1 MLKIDSH
8 QHFWKYNAVNHS
20 WITDDMSAIRRDFL
34 PGDLAPLLSQHSI
47 DGCIAVQADQ
57 TSAENDFLLGLAG
70 QHDFIKGVVGWID
83 LQAPDIEE
91 QLQHLQG
98 SPKLKGFRHVLQGE
112 ADRQLMLKPA
122 FMNGISKLDKYGF
135 TYDIL
140 IFVDQLPYAAELV
153 RRFPDQPFVLD
164 HIAKPDIKGQQIDEW
179 RNGITEL
186 AQYENVCCKV
196 SGMVTEADWENWDNK
211 DFSPYLDVVFNAFG
225 TRRLM
230 YGSDWPVCQ
239 VAGTYGKVAE
249 LAEYHTQALSGAEQ
263 ALFWGG
269 NAAQF
274 YKIN

>member
-8 QHFWKYNAVNHS
+8 QHFWQYDPLRHS
-20 WITDDMSAIRRDFL
+20 WISEEMSAIRRDFL
-34 PGDLAPLLSQHSI
+34 PGDLAPLLDQQGI

-57 TSAENDFLLGLAG
+57 TYEENDFLLGLAG

-83 LQAPDIEE
+83 LQAPDIDE

-98 SPKLKGFRHVLQGE
+98 FPKLKGFRHVLQGE
-112 ADRQLMLKPA
+112 ADRQLMLRPA

-140 IFVDQLPYAAELV
+140 IFLDQLPYAAELV

-196 SGMVTEADWENWDNK
+196 SGMVTEANWENWDNK

-239 VAGTYGKVAE
+239 VAGTYAKVAE

-263 ALFWGG
+263 ELFWGG

>member
-1 MLKIDSH
+1 MQKIDSH
-8 QHFWKYNAVNHS
+8 QHFWQYDPLRHS
-20 WITDDMSAIRRDFL
+20 WISEEMSAIRRDFL
-34 PGDLAPLLSQHSI
+34 PGDLAPLLNQQDI

-57 TSAENDFLLGLAG
+57 TSAENEFLLGLAG
-70 QHDFIKGVVGWID
+70 QYDFIKGVVGWID

-98 SPKLKGFRHVLQGE
+98 FPKLKGFRHVLQGE

-122 FMNGISKLDKYGF
+122 FMNGISKLNKYGF
-135 TYDIL
+135 AYDIL
-140 IFVDQLPYAAELV
+140 IFVDQLPYAAELA
-153 RRFPDQPFVLD
+153 RKFPDQPFVLD

-239 VAGTYGKVAE
+239 VAGTYSQVAE

-263 ALFWGG
+263 ELFWGG